1 MDTVRGH
8 KDLVL
13 RRRSCI
19 FVSSYHLS
27 SATRFLHWE
36 TDVGLGACIRR
47 LCWLLRNACALPDL
61 YAHTW
66 SITNSLLHS
75 KMSRSQI
82 MVPGHLIFLLERS
95 MTSKV
100 EDYGSER
107 RLFGSLLNL
116 TWPISRMRVLVGQA

>member
-1 MDTVRGH
+1 MDTVHGLYKRNTIKLCYSHGH
-8 KDLVL
+8 CA
-13 RRRSCI
+13 RSQRFSSQKKKLYICI
-19 FVSSYHLS
+19 LLSPVISY
-27 SATRFLHWE
+27 TRFLHWE

-82 MVPGHLIFLLERS
+82 MVPDHLIFLLERS

-100 EDYGSER
+100 EDYGSREA
-107 RLFGSLLNL
+107 
-116 TWPISRMRVLVGQA
+116 Q